1 MEARF
6 FDVDA
11 DDITRTPMDDIPKGL
26 IKKVCRAEFVVPL
39 FHFFSIFIER
49 PLLFRCSIFSGKN
62 LVVVVKRMTATFT
75 DDCLLTLFAVKRYL
89 EDV

>member
-49 PLLFRCSIFSGKN
+49 HLFKCSIFSGKN
-62 LVVVVKRMTATFT
+62 LSVVVKRMTVTFSV
-75 DDCLLTLFAVKRYL
+75 DFFNDSS
-89 EDV
+89 